1 MAAPTKALQKL
12 RKKRFFESWDEFIE
26 SQHVAASEAS
36 MVQLIDDLLKL
47 GPKLTE
53 KAARKAVDKCVQ
65 RFNKLDQNGT
75 HHWICTIERE
85 DICEQIYTVVEAC
98 GFECDEDWTSERDW

>member
-1 MAAPTKALQKL
+1 MAAHTKALQKL
-12 RKKRFFESWDEFIE
+12 RKKRFFEGWDEFIE

-65 RFNKLDQNGT
+65 RFNDLDDG
-75 HHWICTIERE
+75 WICTIERE
-85 DICEQIYTVVEAC
+85 DICEQVYTVVEAC
-98 GFECDEDWTSERDW
+98 GFDADEGWLNERDW